1 MTTKTADEVPA
12 SVPRAFPRWLRWI
25 ARHWLRLLGWR
36 LEGMFP
42 DAKQLL
48 IVIAPHSS
56 AWDAL
61 YGLLIKISLGVD
73 IRFMAKRE
81 VFWFPL
87 GLLLK
92 GLGAIPI
99 DRRAAHGVVGE
110 TVAGFRNNPNAWFL
124 LAPEGTRKA
133 VKQWKSG
140 FWHIARQAQ
149 VPVCV
154 MYIHY
159 PEKCFGVI
167 DGLFQMT
174 EDMDGD
180 IAKIRALL
188 APYQGKHRGVC

>member
-1 MTTKTADEVPA
+1 MTPIAELLPPNA
-12 SVPRAFPRWLRWI
+12 PRIYPRWLRWF
-25 ARHWLRLLGWR
+25 AATWLRMLGWKLVGR
-36 LEGMFP
+36 FP
-42 DAKQLL
+42 DEKQLL
-48 IVIAPHSS
+48 IVVAPHSS

-61 YGLLIKISLGVD
+61 YGLLIKVAAGID

-81 VFWFPL
+81 AFWFPL

-92 GLGAIPI
+92 AFGAIPI

-110 TVAGFRNNPNAWFL
+110 TVAGFRADPNAWFL

-149 VPVCV
+149 VPVCA

-159 PEKCFGVI
+159 PDKCFGLV
-167 DGLFQMT
+167 DGTFRMT

-180 IAKIRALL
+180 IEKIRTALS
-188 APYQGKHRGVC
+188 PYIGKHRGV

>member
-1 MTTKTADEVPA
+1 MTPIAELLPPNA
-12 SVPRAFPRWLRWI
+12 PRIYPRWLRWF
-25 ARHWLRLLGWR
+25 AATWLRMLGWKLVGR
-36 LEGMFP
+36 FP
-42 DAKQLL
+42 DEKQLL
-48 IVIAPHSS
+48 IVVAPHSS

-61 YGLLIKISLGVD
+61 YGLLIKVAAGID

-81 VFWFPL
+81 AFWFPL

-92 GLGAIPI
+92 AFGAIPI

-110 TVAGFRNNPNAWFL
+110 TVAGFRADPNAWFL

-133 VKQWKSG
+133 VKKWKSG

-149 VPVCV
+149 VPVCA

-159 PEKCFGVI
+159 PDKCFGLV
-167 DGLFQMT
+167 DGTFRMT

-180 IAKIRALL
+180 IEKIRTALS
-188 APYQGKHRGVC
+188 PYIGKHRGV

>member
-1 MTTKTADEVPA
+1 MTPIAELLPPNA
-12 SVPRAFPRWLRWI
+12 PRIYPRWLRWF
-25 ARHWLRLLGWR
+25 AATWLRMLGWKLVGR
-36 LEGMFP
+36 FP
-42 DAKQLL
+42 DEKQLL
-48 IVIAPHSS
+48 IVVAPHSS

-61 YGLLIKISLGVD
+61 YGLLIKVAAGID

-81 VFWFPL
+81 AFWFPL

-110 TVAGFRNNPNAWFL
+110 TVAGFRSNPNAWFL

-133 VKQWKSG
+133 VKKWKSG

-149 VPVCV
+149 VPVCA

-159 PEKCFGVI
+159 PDKCFGIV
-167 DGLFQMT
+167 DGTFRMT

-180 IAKIRALL
+180 IEKIRTALS
-188 APYQGKHRGVC
+188 PYIGKHRGV